1 MKKKKSS
8 GNPLKAVG
16 VIGLVLVMIIS
27 WGMVLLILFW
37 GNPGQENIPGNAF
50 TRELRAYDHFNAPKR
65 VIEGENPDQ
74 IERMLTRL
82 QKHAKSPEEQLSI
95 LKRRRALAMIDRRY
109 ISAYAKAAQAA
120 AAAFTR
126 SPPIAAVAAE
136 ATLLG
141 GVSAENDLLKNYA
154 SRISQYRFDMLSL
167 SAYILAGELDNPFK
181 AAALPILNDLLSLD
195 LSGLS
200 EKTQRDLLI
209 DNFLLRAYSGDISA
223 AASEINNLLTTGAA
237 EIKRMGADFFYDH
250 DDLQK
255 AAELFLS
262 LDSENDFARAADA
275 LALAGEISAAR
286 NIWLA
291 LSGVGQ
297 GAEQPRARLRYLY
310 NLASSSPD
318 TAEEVSWLE
327 KLFTQSQGSQSRQGA
342 PDSISVY
349 SVIRY
354 TRLLDTNRGI
364 AVLEDFKGAPLLDL
378 ELLRRKQP
386 GWPPT
391 RATSE
396 VWTMLNR
403 SGDNP
408 DLYEWAAWY
417 FEHQR
422 LYSEMAIL
430 LKEAAR
436 KGMTG
441 SWFDLHTSLALIRD
455 GKVFEAEKI
464 LEARFRDPS
473 SADWRIAA
481 NLGRIQEGRRA
492 ISSALDYYQTA
503 AALVKDR
510 PSAALVQLRLGRCLE
525 ALGRVAESY
534 RAIQLAYE
542 LDSDNIN
549 VRREFRRIEGR

>member
-1 MKKKKSS
+1 MKKKKGK
-8 GNPLKAVG
+8 GNPLKAISI
-16 VIGLVLVMIIS
+16 IGLILAIIVS

-37 GNPGQENIPGNAF
+37 GNPGQERISGNTF
-50 TRELRAYDHFNAPKR
+50 TRELRAYDIFDAPKKI
-65 VIEGENPDQ
+65 IEGENPDQ

-82 QKHAKSPEEQLSI
+82 QKHVKTPEEQLSV

-120 AAAFTR
+120 ANAFTR

-136 ATLLG
+136 ATVLG
-141 GVSAENDLLKNYA
+141 GVSSGNDPTLLKNYA

-167 SAYILAGELDNPFK
+167 SAYILARELDNPSK
-181 AAALPILNDLLSLD
+181 AAALPLLNDLPALD
-195 LSGLS
+195 MSMLS
-200 EKTQRDLLI
+200 ENTQRDLLI
-209 DNFLLRAYSGDISA
+209 DDFLLRAYSGDITA
-223 AASEINNLLTTGAA
+223 ATSGINNLINTGSA
-237 EIKRMGADFFYDH
+237 EIKRMGAEFFYDH
-250 DDLQK
+250 NNPLR

-275 LALAGEISAAR
+275 LALAGEITGAR

-291 LSGVGQ
+291 LSGGVPK
-297 GAEQPRARLRYLY
+297 ASLRYLY

-318 TAEEVSWLE
+318 EAEEESWLE
-327 KLFTQSQGSQSRQGA
+327 KLFAQSQGSQPKQGA
-342 PDSISVY
+342 LDSLSVY
-349 SVIRY
+349 SVVRY
-354 TRLLDTNRGI
+354 TRLLDTDRSI

-386 GWPPT
+386 GWPRT

-396 VWTMLNR
+396 VWTLLNR

-417 FEHQR
+417 FEYQK
-422 LYSEMAIL
+422 LYSEIAVL
-430 LKEAAR
+430 LKEASR

-455 GKVFEAEKI
+455 GKIQEAEKI
-464 LEARFRDPS
+464 LEARYRDPS
-473 SADWRIAA
+473 LADWRIVA
-481 NLGRIQEGRRA
+481 NLGRIQESRRA
-492 ISSALDYYQTA
+492 ISTALDYYQAA
-503 AALVKDR
+503 AALVKDK

-525 ALGRVAESY
+525 ALGRMAESY
-534 RAIQLAYE
+534 RAIELAYE